1 MRGEVALRAEIQF
14 RRAIIVNISQT
25 GAPKTILHI
34 GPPKTGT
41 TTVQE
46 KVLANLTSVCFLGK
60 PWWNPDVPYDK
71 CVDLHRAID
80 SVTKSDLASYDE
92 AFAKSAVDAWLE
104 HAPAAQMQEDGTYL
118 PRLLSEE
125 RLCIT
130 DNIDYRE
137 IARRLAA
144 LFPNA
149 EVVYTRRDPVGGLK
163 SSHRWLYARAW
174 TDLSFSDWLDQV
186 LFNPT
191 YDHKDVAVRYYDW
204 RMIED
209 CFHSEFNTVRAAEFS
224 LLRKDSA
231 AYLRQ
236 LLGADLPELDSL
248 GNSANTP
255 LNVAQNRAVSELHRA
270 TKKSIRLWN
279 RLPFSKIDEKP
290 EYLGD
295 TPFWNALEKP
305 LRRIPWGNGKL
316 SVTDADRQKIT
327 QYYAGRSSL
336 KDEN

>member
-125 RLCIT
+125 RLCFT
-130 DNIDYRE
+130 DNVDLHE
-137 IARRLAA
+137 VARRLSV
-144 LFPNA
+144 LFPSA
-149 EVVYTRRDPVGGLK
+149 RIVYVKRDPVDALR
-163 SSHRWLYARAW
+163 SFYQWMYARAW
-174 TDLSFSDWLDQV
+174 SDLSFSDWLDEMIEH
-186 LFNPT
+186 PT
-191 YDHKDVAVRYYDW
+191 NNLRDVAIRCFDW
-204 RMIED
+204 NLIED
-209 CFHSEFNTVRAAEFS
+209 AFSAHFPSVRSAEFS
-224 LLRKDSA
+224 LLKEDSGKF
-231 AYLRQ
+231 LQ
-236 LLGADLPELDSL
+236 QVFDIDPDDLEDLEEKT
-248 GNSANTP
+248 AKP